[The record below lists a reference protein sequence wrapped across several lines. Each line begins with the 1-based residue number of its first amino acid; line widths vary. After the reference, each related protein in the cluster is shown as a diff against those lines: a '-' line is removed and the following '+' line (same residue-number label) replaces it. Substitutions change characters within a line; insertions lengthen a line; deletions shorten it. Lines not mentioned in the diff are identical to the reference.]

1 LLWTSASFFEKLHYQ
16 EKIQNQI
23 KMPKVSIFWFRRD
36 LRLNDNAGFYHALK
50 CGYPVLPIFIFDKN
64 ILDKLPKKDARVDF
78 LHSTLSN
85 LKAELEN
92 FGSTLDIRY
101 GNPVE
106 LWKQLLSEKDIAE
119 VYTNHDYEQYAIK
132 RDEEIQVLL
141 KRNSIEF
148 NTFKDHVIFEKFEVT
163 KDDGLPYTVF
173 TPYSKK
179 WKAKLKTQ
187 ISLMTEEANGT
198 EVNVSY
204 FFKPYPNEKYFSN
217 LHQTSPVTML
227 SQAEMD
233 FERTDIKTQS
243 PTVKRKVII
252 NYDKTR
258 NFPANDEGTS
268 RLGVHFR
275 HGTISIRDKAR
286 KGQILNETYLNEL
299 IWRDFYAQI
308 LFHFPHVEKNAFRE
322 KYEHVEWR
330 YDEDDFKKWC
340 EGKTG
345 YPIVDAG
352 MRELNATGHMHNR
365 VRMITASF
373 LTKHLMIDWRWG
385 EAYFAEKLLDFDL
398 ASNNGGWQ
406 WAAGCGTDAA
416 PYFRIFNP
424 YTQREKFDK
433 NWEYVKRWVP
443 EYETDKYPE
452 AIVEHKF
459 ARQRA
464 LDTYKA
470 GLAGR

>member
-1 LLWTSASFFEKLHYQ
+1 MSKL
-16 EKIQNQI
+16 
-23 KMPKVSIFWFRRD
+23 SIFWFRRD
-36 LRLNDNAGFYHALK
+36 LRLHDNAGFYHALK
-50 CGYPVLPIFIFDKN
+50 SGNPVLPIFIFDKN
-64 ILDKLPKKDARVDF
+64 ILDKLAKKDARVDF
-78 LHSTLSN
+78 LHTTLSN
-85 LKAELEN
+85 LKLELEQL
-92 FGSTLDIRY
+92 GSTLDVRY
-101 GNPVE
+101 GNPAE
-106 LWKQLLSEKDIAE
+106 IWENLLTEKDIAQ

-132 RDEEIQVLL
+132 RDTEVQKMLET
-141 KRNSIEF
+141 KGIEF
-148 NTFKDHVIFEKFEVT
+148 KTFKDHVIFEKSEVT
-163 KDDGLPYTVF
+163 KKDGLPYTVF
-173 TPYSKK
+173 TPYSKV
-179 WKAKLKTQ
+179 WKAKLETQ
-187 ISLMTEEANGT
+187 ISKMIEEANGT
-198 EVNVSY
+198 EVDVSY
-204 FFKPYPNEKYFSN
+204 FFKAYPNEKYFSN
-217 LHQTSPVTML
+217 LLQTSPANIP
-227 SQAEMD
+227 SQSEMG
-233 FERTDIKTQS
+233 FEKTDTKIPSQ
-243 PTVKRKVII
+243 TVARKIVM

-258 NFPANDEGTS
+258 DFPANSEGTS
-268 RLGVHFR
+268 NLGIHFR

-286 KGQILNETYLNEL
+286 KGQMLNQTYLSEL
-299 IWRDFYAQI
+299 IWRDFYSQI

-330 YDEDDFKKWC
+330 YDEEDFKKWC
-340 EGKTG
+340 AGKTG

-443 EYETDKYPE
+443 EHGTDAYSE
-452 AIVEHKF
+452 AMVEHKF

-464 LDTYKA
+464 LETYKA

>member
-1 LLWTSASFFEKLHYQ
+1 MS
-16 EKIQNQI
+16 KI
-23 KMPKVSIFWFRRD
+23 SLFWFRRD
-36 LRLNDNAGFYHALK
+36 LRLHDNAGFYHALK
-50 CGYPVLPIFIFDKN
+50 SGYPVLPVFIFDKN
-64 ILDKLPKKDARVDF
+64 ILDKLPKKDARVEF
-78 LHSTLSN
+78 LYNTLSD
-85 LKAELEN
+85 LKSELEKL
-92 FGSTLDIRY
+92 GSTLEVRY
-101 GNPVE
+101 GNPNDI
-106 LWKQLLSEKDIAE
+106 WKQLIAEKDIAA

-132 RDEEIQVLL
+132 RDTAVQEMLTEKGIDF
-141 KRNSIEF
+141 K
-148 NTFKDHVIFEKFEVT
+148 TFKDHVIFEKFEVT
-163 KDDGLPYTVF
+163 KKDGLPYTVF
-173 TPYSKK
+173 TPYSKR
-179 WKAKLKTQ
+179 WKAKLETELST
-187 ISLMTEEANGT
+187 INEEANGT
-198 EVNVSY
+198 EDKISY

-217 LHQTSPVTML
+217 LHKCSPAKMPDL
-227 SQAEMD
+227 AEMG
-233 FERTDIKTQS
+233 FEKTDIKIPS
-243 PTVKRKVII
+243 PVVARKVIMS
-252 NYDKTR
+252 YDKTR
-258 NFPANDEGTS
+258 NFPANKEGTS
-268 RLGVHFR
+268 RLGIHFR

-286 KGQILNETYLNEL
+286 KGQKLNETYLNEL
-299 IWRDFYAQI
+299 IWRDFYSQI

-322 KYEHVEWR
+322 KYEYVEWR
-330 YDEDDFKKWC
+330 YDEEDYKKWC

-385 EAYFAEKLLDFDL
+385 EAYFAEKLLDYDL

-416 PYFRIFNP
+416 PYFRVFNP

-443 EYETDKYPE
+443 EYGTDKYPE
-452 AIVEHKF
+452 AMVEHKF